1 MLTALVFSGA
11 SAFCTYAGMN
21 LETDAAVSGIAV
33 ALNNYYARMQHPE
46 EALVESVLTVANENV
61 LIITDDVEGD
71 GNAAGQVTGVSG
83 VQGTGA
89 DDGSGTGVD
98 GTDGGDGTQEKIIY
112 YTDENGVLH
121 EEVVSQTLSAT
132 EKLLQEVEDKGPEVE
147 ITTDGSTVGT
157 VYGTATLTLRE
168 KPDADSRTLTLLAL
182 GEQYTVIGYENEFYK
197 IQVDDLVGYVFKDYI
212 KTSRKTAEQIAAE
225 KKAKEEEAARLKK
238 EAEKA
243 LAEYEAAR
251 KKAEQ
256 EAAEQAEAESKAAAE
271 SSLAAAAE
279 SSRAESEAASKADET
294 RVEAFESFTGDGS
307 QTLVAQVETPP
318 ETVESSGEN
327 NTVEAPV
334 SGGGGSQTTAS
345 QTTAAQT
352 AQAETT
358 KAALSVES
366 GPGAYAS
373 AKRTAIV
380 AYAKQFLGGKYV
392 YGGTSLTDGVDCS
405 GFVMRVY
412 EYFGYSIGR
421 TSRDQAAKGRSI
433 SSSELQPGDLI
444 FYASDGTINH
454 VSMYIGNGEV
464 IHASN
469 STNGIIISK
478 YNYRTPCKMCTFL
491 D

>member
-1 MLTALVFSGA
+1 MDFLRHKILQMVLTALVMSGLSA
-11 SAFCTYAGMN
+11 SCAYAGMN

-46 EALVESVLTVANENV
+46 ESLVESVLTVADSNALV
-61 LIITDDVEGD
+61 ITDDVTAD
-71 GNAAGQVTGVSG
+71 TGLSG
-83 VQGTGA
+83 EDGTGA
-89 DDGSGTGVD
+89 EAAEGENGAKT
-98 GTDGGDGTQEKIIY
+98 IY

-121 EEVVSQTLSAT
+121 EEVVGETLSAT

-157 VYGTATLTLRE
+157 VYGTATLRLRE

-197 IQVDDLVGYVFKDYI
+197 IQVDDLEGYVFKDYI
-212 KTSRKTAEQIAAE
+212 QTSKKTAAQIAAE

-251 KKAEQ
+251 KKAEE
-256 EAAEQAEAESKAAAE
+256 EAAQKAEAESKE
-271 SSLAAAAE
+271 AAAE
-279 SSRAESEAASKADET
+279 SSRAASEAASRADET
-294 RVEAFESFTGDGS
+294 KVEAFESFSAGETAPGSS

-318 ETVESSGEN
+318 ETVEPSGSDTTIEASSPAV
-327 NTVEAPV
+327 TVA
-334 SGGGGSQTTAS
+334 QTT
-345 QTTAAQT
+345 
-352 AQAETT
+352 QAETT
-358 KAALSVES
+358 KAALSVSS

-412 EYFGYSIGR
+412 EYFGYNIGR

-433 SSSELQPGDLI
+433 SASELQPGDLV

-478 YNYRTPCKMCTFL
+478 YNYRTPCKMCTYL